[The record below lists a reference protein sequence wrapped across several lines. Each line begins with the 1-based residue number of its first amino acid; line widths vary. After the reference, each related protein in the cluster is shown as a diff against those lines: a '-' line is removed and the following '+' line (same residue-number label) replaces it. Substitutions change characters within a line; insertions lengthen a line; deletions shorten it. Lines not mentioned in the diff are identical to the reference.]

1 MMPEGIENLNSI
13 KTFFILTLFCLLAS
27 KGLEPT
33 KVETYLSYLDLQ
45 LARME
50 FSLKDYIIFF
60 CFILP
65 KSLKFFFF

>member
-50 FSLKDYIIFF
+50 FSLKDYIITCIEYFYSDR
-60 CFILP
+60 LTY
-65 KSLKFFFF
+65 